1 MIQPTTLLK
10 AVFSIPFLK
19 KPRCR
24 CRKRDRGL
32 YLSSVTQGVFQPH
45 VSRRQRGI
53 RVAKAAA
60 NGIHIEYE
68 TFGDSAARP
77 ILLIG
82 GLADQLI
89 HWDNELCRDLSER
102 GHYVIRF
109 DNRDAG
115 LSTKFDQE
123 GVPDLGA
130 LARGEKSPPYTLEDM
145 ADDAV
150 GLLDA
155 LDIRKAHICGV
166 SMGGMIAQTIATRHP
181 SRILSLISI
190 YSTTGSKDFPPPK
203 PEMMERLRA
212 PAPLERETYI
222 EYMVDLFKAM
232 AGPGFAFDE
241 VWTRMITGRAYDRSF
256 SPQGTIR
263 QIAAIMT
270 QTNRKKA
277 LASVTVPTLVIHGTD
292 DPVVPVEAG
301 RDTAEAIPGAQLM
314 LIEGMGHD
322 LPHGGAW
329 PRIVEAI
336 AAHTWGAIA

>member
-1 MIQPTTLLK
+1 
-10 AVFSIPFLK
+10 
-19 KPRCR
+19 
-24 CRKRDRGL
+24 
-32 YLSSVTQGVFQPH
+32 
-45 VSRRQRGI
+45 
-53 RVAKAAA
+53 VAKAAA

-77 ILLIG
+77 LLLIG

-89 HWDNELCRDLSER
+89 HWDNELCSDLSER

-109 DNRDAG
+109 DNRDTG

-130 LARGEKSPPYTLEDM
+130 LARGEKGPLYTLEDM

-155 LDIRKAHICGV
+155 LDIRKAHICGA
-166 SMGGMIAQTIATRHP
+166 SMGGMIAQTIAIRHP

-190 YSTTGSKDFPPPK
+190 YSTTGSTDLPPPK
-203 PEMMERLRA
+203 PEMMQRLQT
-212 PAPLERETYI
+212 PAPLERNTYI

-232 AGPGFAFDE
+232 AGPGFAFDGA
-241 VWTRMITGRAYDRSF
+241 WTRIITARAYDRSF

-336 AAHTWGAIA
+336 TAHTRGAIA